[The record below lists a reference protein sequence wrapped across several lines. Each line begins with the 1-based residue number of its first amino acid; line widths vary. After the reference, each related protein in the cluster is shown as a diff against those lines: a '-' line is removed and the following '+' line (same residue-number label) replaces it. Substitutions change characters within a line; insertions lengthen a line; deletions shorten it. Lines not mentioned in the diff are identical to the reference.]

1 MTSVLSLRTA
11 FNLFWLGRYMGR
23 LEGLCELQ
31 PLTDD
36 RRAARFAQAFAL
48 PAWNAET
55 LHWLLHEPTQP
66 VSILASLQ
74 AIQCNTQ
81 EVRGCLSRSAY
92 RVLQQLWRLYEVD
105 NPDYCPLLG
114 QACEHLQQE
123 LPELERTFWQL
134 GLLVERLDRS
144 LRLHESGQASVQAL
158 QALVKKLPPGWAVI
172 GQQVDQLGEAPADAN
187 VFYALCHELDEL
199 FAEGPAACC

>member
-31 PLTDD
+31 PLKDD
-36 RRAARFAQAFAL
+36 QRAARFAQAFAL

-74 AIQCNTQ
+74 AIQRNTQ

-134 GLLVERLDRS
+134 GLLIERLDRA
-144 LRLHESGQASVQAL
+144 LRLEESGQAVVQDLRRLARAL
-158 QALVKKLPPGWAVI
+158 PAGWEI
-172 GQQVDQLGEAPADAN
+172 VDLKVAQLGTRAADAN

-199 FAEGPAACC
+199 FAEGPAVCC